1 MQNQHTDLGTNEIH
15 KRHSVMVE
23 GGAMPRAKVMDQM
36 VIDRYLI
43 NGALS
48 LSEHQA
54 GEYILNQASKAGL
67 FGRPLRYEAGSGS
80 VRQGDSVFSDALMR
94 YGRTMSLISRRFGD
108 DSKKLVESVVL
119 ENKAPGSTFAVGA
132 KEVFGFRFA
141 EKNGG
146 GRNPLRHLKR
156 LWSILTTTM
165 IVGQS

>member
-1 MQNQHTDLGTNEIH
+1 MQKQHTDLGTNEIH

-43 NGALS
+43 NGSLS

-67 FGRPLRYEAGSGS
+67 FG
-80 VRQGDSVFSDALMR
+80 RQGDSVFSDALMR

-108 DSKKLVESVVL
+108 DNKKLVESVVL
-119 ENKAPGSTFAVGA
+119 ENKDVSQDLPLLSALKKSLDFVSQKRMA
-132 KEVFGFRFA
+132 
-141 EKNGG
+141 G
-146 GRNPLRHLKR
+146 GRNPLRHLKK
-156 LWSILTTTM
+156 
-165 IVGQS
+165 VGGQS

>member
-1 MQNQHTDLGTNEIH
+1 MQKQHTDLGTNEIH

-43 NGALS
+43 NGSLS

-54 GEYILNQASKAGL
+54 GEYILNQASKAGV
-67 FGRPLRYEAGSGS
+67 FGRPLRYEAGSSS

-108 DSKKLVESVVL
+108 DNKKLVESVVL
-119 ENKAPGSTFAVGA
+119 ENKDVSQDLPLLSALKKSLDLVSQRRMA
-132 KEVFGFRFA
+132 
-141 EKNGG
+141 G
-146 GRNPLRHLKR
+146 GRNPLRHLKK
-156 LWSILTTTM
+156 
-165 IVGQS
+165 VGGQPQPQQ